1 LHCRLRAGEAINGHR
16 PSVDALFASVGRAVG
31 EKGVGV
37 ILTGMGRDGA
47 AGLLEMRKA
56 GARTLGQNE
65 ASSVIYGMPRVAYEW
80 GAVERQLPLTRI
92 GREILAATLMCNA

>member
-1 LHCRLRAGEAINGHR
+1 
-16 PSVDALFASVGRAVG
+16 
-31 EKGVGV
+31 
-37 ILTGMGRDGA
+37 MGRDGA
-47 AGLLEMRKA
+47 AGLLEMRNA

-80 GAVERQLPLTRI
+80 GAVERQLPLARI